1 MTLCNNNARIPY
13 SQTDNVQIWRA
24 PRQVFCF
31 IVAYPCKIALLVDFQ
46 GKTNSDRA
54 HYEFTKSSQLDHLV
68 RKHIT
73 DPQVFLHKSL
83 SFDV

>member
-31 IVAYPCKIALLVDFQ
+31 IVAYPCKIAACRFSGQDQQRQ
-46 GKTNSDRA
+46 GSLRI
-54 HYEFTKSSQLDHLV
+54 YEELSVGPFGSQTYH
-68 RKHIT
+68 
-73 DPQVFLHKSL
+73 
-83 SFDV
+83 